1 MTRFCLGLAEAG
13 RRALSDD
20 ERARVAELH
29 RLLSCSAT
37 DRALL
42 AAGAA
47 VLGGTVGV
55 AANAAGWHGVAAAV
69 AVAAT
74 FGFGAALLGLRD
86 SWRDGRRVAADLHE
100 GAVDLFARG
109 TRSLAVLV
117 HARRVVARD
126 GVPADLRERVVV
138 GAAPPPPTAAPTYA
152 VALEA
157 AGEAMALGLVRRAL
171 SRDERDEIRS
181 HATRLGRIPVS
192 LFAATAMAGAAVGVW
207 LAGEARGLASGS
219 GLLWSAV
226 LALAWWR
233 AVGARRLAAR
243 LRADES
249 EGWVLRA
256 TAGSIAGMEILPS
269 SRASWTA
276 HGSPAPWRLA
286 PHAR

>member
-1 MTRFCLGLAEAG
+1 VTRFCLGLPEAG

-20 ERARVAELH
+20 ERRRVAELR
-29 RLLSCSAT
+29 RLISVSVT
-37 DRALL
+37 DRGLL
-42 AAGAA
+42 ASGAA
-47 VLGGTVGV
+47 VLGSAIAV
-55 AANAAGWHGVAAAV
+55 AANAAGWHAAAAAV
-69 AVAAT
+69 AIAAT

-86 SWRDGRRVAADLHE
+86 SWRDGRRVAADLRE
-100 GAVDLFARG
+100 GAVDRFARG
-109 TRSLAVLV
+109 TRSLEVLV

-138 GAAPPPPTAAPTYA
+138 GAAAPPPPEAPTYA
-152 VALEA
+152 VAVEA

-171 SRDERDEIRS
+171 SRDERDEIRG
-181 HATRLGRIPVS
+181 HATRLGRIPLS
-192 LFAATAMAGAAVGVW
+192 LFAATAMAGVAVGVW
-207 LAGEARGLASGS
+207 LAGEGKGAAGGS
-219 GLLWSAV
+219 GLLWAAV

-256 TAGSIAGMEILPS
+256 TAGSVAGMEILPS

-286 PHAR
+286 PRTR